1 MRHIC
6 RILATEPGTTEPPN
20 KYLIRI
26 NYKIS
31 EHDIEVD
38 NVYMRCFTEKLF
50 QIFILILYKV
60 SLAPRQ
66 VRTEA
71 NEANTDRTGGGREG
85 AVLSSARGSLP
96 GTHWENT
103 QRHNHWWSDK
113 HKIKHDFYPST
124 PQHLH
129 QSLHMT
135 QSCPDLLVMSWRIH
149 EVRSNNLNTFT
160 ISFDWDKRG

>member
-1 MRHIC
+1 MMDDRELLSWWVLSHRVMRHIC

-113 HKIKHDFYPST
+113 HKIKHDFYPVHTTT
-124 PQHLH
+124 PASVTPHDTILQIY
-129 QSLHMT
+129 
-135 QSCPDLLVMSWRIH
+135 SWWA
-149 EVRSNNLNTFT
+149 EEFM
-160 ISFDWDKRG
+160 K